1 MKLQMYIDELS
12 KHIKVLDRNLNY
24 LKRVYGFPLK
34 AEYIETILE
43 SDEEIVLIDSIA
55 YRFSK
60 LQDTLGKALREFLY
74 ESGESID
81 SFTMIDVLNLAEKL
95 GLNINKKIWMESRK
109 IRNEIS
115 HEYIIDYE
123 KIANALN
130 DMDKLFI
137 FLKKS
142 FNILKEKSENISRN

>member
-12 KHIKVLDRNLNY
+12 KHIKILDRNLDY

-34 AEYIETILE
+34 SEYIETILE
-43 SDEEIVLIDSIA
+43 SDEEIVLLDSIV
-55 YRFSK
+55 YRFAK

-130 DMDKLFI
+130 DMYNLFD
-137 FLKKS
+137 FLKQS
-142 FNILKEKSENISRN
+142 FMILKEKSESISRS

>member
-1 MKLQMYIDELS
+1 MKLQMYIDELD
-12 KHIKVLDRNLNY
+12 KHIRVLDKNLNY
-24 LKRVYGFPLK
+24 LKRVYQFPLK
-34 AEYIETILE
+34 AECIETILE
-43 SDEEIVLIDSIA
+43 DDKEVILLDSIA

-74 ESGESID
+74 KSGENID
-81 SFTMIDVLNLAEKL
+81 NYTMIDVLNLAERL

-130 DMDKLFI
+130 DMYNLFD
-137 FLKKS
+137 FLKQS
-142 FNILKEKSENISRN
+142 FMILKEKSESISRR

>member
-142 FNILKEKSENISRN
+142 FNILKEKSESISRS

>member
-142 FNILKEKSENISRN
+142 FNILKEKSENISRS